1 MLILCLFMAIDGCFP
16 RVHLHKGEDQVKNVF
31 RYLQQIGQSLMLPV
45 SVLPAAGLLFRFG
58 EKDLLNMPAVR
69 EAGMAVFA
77 NLPLL
82 FAVGVAIGFSE
93 GQAVAALAAV
103 IGHLIFLAVL
113 KSVNPS
119 IDMGVFSG
127 IAMGLIAAVLYRQF
141 HQMKLPHVLGF
152 FAGKRFVPIVT
163 AVAGVVMALILQL
176 VWPVIQLGIDGI
188 GHLAVNSSMGPALF
202 AAGKRLLIPIGL
214 HHVYYPTFL
223 YEFGHFI
230 TPDGTLIRGDFNRY
244 FAGDPTAGVFM
255 ASEFPIMMFGLP
267 AAAFAIYYNAR
278 PERRKAIAGL
288 MISGALTS
296 FLTGITEPIEFAF
309 IFVAPSLFVFHVLM
323 AGISGLMTSWLD
335 IHLGFTFSASFIDY
349 LLSYKY
355 GHNQL
360 WLWPVGLSIGVLYFI
375 VFHLSINR
383 FQLKTPGR
391 EDEPLPD
398 HEIDIPHRAY
408 KVLKALGGADNIHA
422 LDACISRL
430 RVSVKQ
436 RELVKKQ
443 DFAALGAVGI
453 MEMGTNFQF
462 IFGTQSDRLKEEIS
476 NLIGKTV
483 AVELPERYFPPPQQ
497 DVRINA
503 PVSGKIISE
512 GKRESLGPYSIA
524 IATQDD
530 TCVAPATG
538 RVIQVCPKTASLTIM
553 IKPHYQLVL
562 KVELER
568 TGLKFDTFEFLVSE
582 GQDIA
587 ASQKILYLSYPMD
600 DVKSIVRVGITGGK
614 NIDITPA
621 EEVTAGE
628 DIIMQ
633 CID

>member
-1 MLILCLFMAIDGCFP
+1 
-16 RVHLHKGEDQVKNVF
+16 
-31 RYLQQIGQSLMLPV
+31 
-45 SVLPAAGLLFRFG
+45 
-58 EKDLLNMPAVR
+58 
-69 EAGMAVFA
+69 
-77 NLPLL
+77 
-82 FAVGVAIGFSE
+82 
-93 GQAVAALAAV
+93 
-103 IGHLIFLAVL
+103 
-113 KSVNPS
+113 
-119 IDMGVFSG
+119 MGVFSG

-141 HQMKLPHVLGF
+141 HQMRLPHVLGF
-152 FAGKRFVPIVT
+152 FAGKRFVPIIT
-163 AVAGVVMALILQL
+163 AVAGVVMALLIQV

-188 GHLAVNSSMGPALF
+188 GHFAVNSSIGPALF

-214 HHVYYPTFL
+214 HHVYYPAFL

-244 FAGDPTAGVFM
+244 FAGDPAAGIFM

-267 AAAFAIYYNAR
+267 AAAFAIYYNAK

-323 AGISGLMTSWLD
+323 AGVSGLMTSWLD

-360 WLWPVGLSIGVLYFI
+360 LIWPVGISIGALYFI
-375 VFHLSINR
+375 VFHLAINH

-391 EDEPLPD
+391 EDVPLPD
-398 HEIDIPHRAY
+398 HEFDTSRRAY
-408 KVLKALGGADNIHA
+408 NIVKALGGADNIKD

-436 RELVKKQ
+436 RESVKKQ
-443 DFAALGAVGI
+443 DFPALGAVGI

-462 IFGTQSDRLKEEIS
+462 IFGTQSDGLKEEIS
-476 NLIGKTV
+476 KMIGKKSVDEQLTEAYV
-483 AVELPERYFPPPQQ
+483 PTPKQ

-503 PVSGKIISE
+503 PVCGRLIQE
-512 GKRESLGPYSIA
+512 EVESQNRYTVA
-524 IATQDD
+524 IATRDD
-530 TCVAPATG
+530 ICLAPAAG
-538 RVIQVCPKTASLTIM
+538 RVTQVCSNPASLLMM
-553 IKPHYQLVL
+553 IEPHYQLMIQ
-562 KVELER
+562 VELE
-568 TGLKFDTFEFLVSE
+568 TPALNAALQFLVSE
-582 GQDIA
+582 GQEITVG
-587 ASQKILYLSYPMD
+587 QEILSLGYPSD
-600 DVKSIVRVGITGGK
+600 HAESIVRINITGGK
-614 NIDITPA
+614 EIHITPA

-633 CID
+633 CMD

>member
-1 MLILCLFMAIDGCFP
+1 
-16 RVHLHKGEDQVKNVF
+16 
-31 RYLQQIGQSLMLPV
+31 MLPV

-82 FAVGVAIGFSE
+82 FAVGVAIGFSQ

-141 HQMKLPHVLGF
+141 HQIKLPHVLGF
-152 FAGKRFVPIVT
+152 FSGKRFVPIVT
-163 AVAGVVMALILQL
+163 AIAGVVIALTLQL

-188 GHLAVNSSMGPALF
+188 GHLAVNSSIGPALF

-214 HHVYYPTFL
+214 HHVYYPAFL
-223 YEFGHFI
+223 YEFGHFV
-230 TPDGTLIRGDFNRY
+230 TPEGILIRGDFNRY

-267 AAAFAIYYNAR
+267 SAAFAIYYNAK

-288 MISGALTS
+288 MFSGALTS

-309 IFVAPSLFVFHVLM
+309 IFVAPALFVFHVLM

-360 WLWPVGLSIGVLYFI
+360 WLWPVGLSIGMLYFI
-375 VFHLSINR
+375 VFHLAINY

-398 HEIDIPHRAY
+398 HEIDTPQRAY
-408 KVLKALGGADNIHA
+408 KVLKALGGADNINA

-430 RVSVKQ
+430 RVSVKRQ
-436 RELVKKQ
+436 ELVKKQ
-443 DFAALGAVGI
+443 DFTALGAIAI
-453 MEMGTNFQF
+453 MEVGTNFQF

-476 NLIGKTV
+476 NLLGKTV
-483 AVELPERYFPPPQQ
+483 ISTELTEIYVPPPQS

-503 PVSGKIISE
+503 PVSGRIISE
-512 GKRESLGPYSIA
+512 GKRESLGLHSIA
-524 IATQDD
+524 IATQDSA
-530 TCVAPATG
+530 CVAPANG
-538 RVIQVCPKTASLTIM
+538 RVIQVCSKPVALTIM
-553 IKPHYQLVL
+553 IKPHYQLIIQAE
-562 KVELER
+562 VEYSACQ
-568 TGLKFDTFEFLVSE
+568 FLVSE
-582 GQDIA
+582 GQEITVG
-587 ASQKILYLSYPMD
+587 QKILYIGSPVGD
-600 DVKSIVRVGITGGK
+600 INNIVTVGITGGK
-614 NIDITPA
+614 EISITPA

-633 CID
+633 CIE

>member
-1 MLILCLFMAIDGCFP
+1 MKDI
-16 RVHLHKGEDQVKNVF
+16 F

-69 EAGMAVFA
+69 DAGMAVFA

-82 FAVGVAIGFSE
+82 FAVGVAIGFSQ

-141 HQMKLPHVLGF
+141 HQMRLPHVLGF
-152 FAGKRFVPIVT
+152 FAGKRFVPIIT
-163 AVAGVVMALILQL
+163 AVAGVVMALLIQV

-188 GHLAVNSSMGPALF
+188 GHFAVNSSIGPALF

-214 HHVYYPTFL
+214 HHVYYPAFL

-244 FAGDPTAGVFM
+244 FAGDPAAGIFM

-267 AAAFAIYYNAR
+267 AAAFAIYYNAK

-323 AGISGLMTSWLD
+323 AGVSGLMTSWLD

-360 WLWPVGLSIGVLYFI
+360 LIWPVGISIGALYFI
-375 VFHLSINR
+375 VFHLAINR

-391 EDEPLPD
+391 EDVPLAD
-398 HEIDIPHRAY
+398 HELDTSHRAY
-408 KVLKALGGADNIHA
+408 NIVKALGGADNIKA

-436 RELVKKQ
+436 RESVKKQ
-443 DFAALGAVGI
+443 DFSALGAVGI

-462 IFGTQSDRLKEEIS
+462 IFGTQSDGLKEEIS
-476 NLIGKTV
+476 KMIGEKSVDEQLAEAYVPT
-483 AVELPERYFPPPQQ
+483 FKQ

-503 PVSGKIISE
+503 PVSGRLIQE
-512 GKRESLGPYSIA
+512 EVESQNRYTVA
-524 IATQDD
+524 IATRDD
-530 TCVAPATG
+530 ICLAPAAG
-538 RVIQVCPKTASLTIM
+538 RVTQVCSNPASLLMM
-553 IKPHYQLVL
+553 IEPHYQLMIQ
-562 KVELER
+562 VELE
-568 TGLKFDTFEFLVSE
+568 TPALNAALQLLVSE
-582 GQDIA
+582 GQEITVG
-587 ASQKILYLSYPMD
+587 QKILSLGYPSD
-600 DVKSIVRVGITGGK
+600 HAESIVRINITGGK
-614 NIDITPA
+614 EIHITPA

-633 CID
+633 CVD

>member
-1 MLILCLFMAIDGCFP
+1 MKD
-16 RVHLHKGEDQVKNVF
+16 VF

-103 IGHLIFLAVL
+103 VGHLIFLAVL
-113 KSVNPS
+113 QSVNPG

-127 IAMGLIAAVLYRQF
+127 IVMGLLAAILYRQF
-141 HQMKLPHVLGF
+141 HQIKLPRVLGF
-152 FAGKRFVPIVT
+152 FSGKRFVPIVT
-163 AVAGVVMALILQL
+163 AVAGVVVAFILQL
-176 VWPVIQLGIDGI
+176 VWPVIQLGIDHI
-188 GHLAVNSSMGPALF
+188 GHLAVNSSVGPALF
-202 AAGKRLLIPIGL
+202 AAGKRLLIPVGL
-214 HHVYYPTFL
+214 HHVYYPAFL
-223 YEFGHFI
+223 YEFGHFV
-230 TPDGTLIRGDFNRY
+230 TPDGVLIRGDFNRY

-267 AAAFAIYYNAR
+267 AAAFAMYYNAK

-288 MISGALTS
+288 MVSGALTS
-296 FLTGITEPIEFAF
+296 FLTGITEPIEFTF
-309 IFVAPSLFVFHVLM
+309 IFVAPALFIFHVLM
-323 AGISGLMTSWLD
+323 AGISGLLTSWLD

-360 WLWPVGLSIGVLYFI
+360 WLWPVGLSVGTLYFI
-375 VFHLSINR
+375 VFHMAINR

-391 EDEPLPD
+391 EDEPLPGQ
-398 HEIDIPHRAY
+398 ETDIPHSAY
-408 KVLKALGGADNIHA
+408 NVVKALGGADNIYA

-430 RVSVKQ
+430 RVSVKR

-443 DFAALGAVGI
+443 EFTALGAVGI
-453 MEMGTNFQF
+453 MEMGPNFQF
-462 IFGTQSDRLKEEIS
+462 IFGTQSDRLKEEIA
-476 NLIGKTV
+476 NLIGKNIAAMEPITYV
-483 AVELPERYFPPPQQ
+483 PPPPPG
-497 DVRINA
+497 DVRISA
-503 PVSGKIISE
+503 PVSGRLI
-512 GKRESLGPYSIA
+512 REETGESQASYSAA
-524 IATQDD
+524 IVSRDD
-530 TCVAPATG
+530 VCLAPAAG
-538 RVIQVCPKTASLTIM
+538 KVMQVCPQSAWLM
-553 IKPHYQLVL
+553 ILVQPHYQLVL
-562 KVELER
+562 KAEWKGADGSDE
-568 TGLKFDTFEFLVSE
+568 KAEILVRE
-582 GQDIA
+582 GQEIA
-587 ASQKILYLSYPMD
+587 AGEKLLFLKYPKD
-600 DVKSIVRVGITGGK
+600 EIQCIIRVSISGGK
-614 NIDITPA
+614 NIIITPA

>member
-1 MLILCLFMAIDGCFP
+1 MFWCLYVRLGIAVFP
-16 RVHLHKGEDQVKNVF
+16 RDYLRKGKDQVKDIF

-127 IAMGLIAAVLYRQF
+127 IVIGLIAAVLYRQF
-141 HQMKLPHVLGF
+141 HQIKLPHVLGF
-152 FAGKRFVPIVT
+152 FAGKRFVPIIT
-163 AVAGVVMALILQL
+163 AVAGVVMALLLQL
-176 VWPVIQLGIDGI
+176 VWPAIQLGIDGI
-188 GHLAVNSSMGPALF
+188 GHLAVNSSVGPALF

-214 HHVYYPTFL
+214 HHVYYPAFL
-223 YEFGHFI
+223 YEFGHFM

-278 PERRKAIAGL
+278 PERRKAVAGL
-288 MISGALTS
+288 MLSGALTS

-309 IFVAPSLFVFHVLM
+309 IFVAPSLFIFHILM
-323 AGISGLMTSWLD
+323 AGVSGLLTSWLD

-360 WLWPVGLSIGVLYFI
+360 WIWPVGTSIGVLYFI
-375 VFHLSINR
+375 VFHLAINH
-383 FQLKTPGR
+383 FQLRTPGR
-391 EDEPLPD
+391 EEESLPD
-398 HEIDIPHRAY
+398 HELDTSRRAY
-408 KVLKALGGADNIHA
+408 NLVKALGGADNIKA

-436 RELVKKQ
+436 KDLVEKQ
-443 DFAALGAVGI
+443 NFTALGAVGV

-462 IFGTQSDRLKEEIS
+462 IFGTQSDGLREEIS
-476 NLIGKTV
+476 KLIGT
-483 AVELPERYFPPPQQ
+483 AAIHEQLTEIYTLPSKQ
-497 DVRINA
+497 DIRINA
-503 PVSGKIISE
+503 PVSGRLTPDEAEFLRHDTVTIST
-512 GKRESLGPYSIA
+512 KDAFCL
-524 IATQDD
+524 
-530 TCVAPATG
+530 APADG
-538 RVIQVCPKTASLTIM
+538 RVVQVSFNPVMLVIKIQ
-553 IKPHYQLVL
+553 PHYQLMIQ
-562 KVELER
+562 VELESPA
-568 TGLKFDTFEFLVSE
+568 LKHAALQFLVSE
-582 GQDIA
+582 GQEIA
-587 ASQKILYLSYPMD
+587 VGQKILSLGYSD
-600 DVKSIVRVGITGGK
+600 DQIEIRVKVKITGGK
-614 NIDITPA
+614 EIHITPA
-621 EEVTAGE
+621 EEVTAEE

>member
-1 MLILCLFMAIDGCFP
+1 MKDI
-16 RVHLHKGEDQVKNVF
+16 F

-69 EAGMAVFA
+69 DAGMAVFA

-82 FAVGVAIGFSE
+82 FAVGVAIGFSQ

-163 AVAGVVMALILQL
+163 AVAGVVMALLLQL
-176 VWPVIQLGIDGI
+176 VWPVIQLGIDSI
-188 GHLAVNSSMGPALF
+188 GHLAVNSSVGPALF

-214 HHVYYPTFL
+214 HHVYYPAFL

-244 FAGDPTAGVFM
+244 FAGDPTAGIFM

-278 PERRKAIAGL
+278 PERRKVVAGL

-309 IFVAPSLFVFHVLM
+309 IFVAPSLFIFHVIM
-323 AGISGLMTSWLD
+323 AGVSGLMTSWLD

-360 WLWPVGLSIGVLYFI
+360 WLWPVGISIGALYFI
-375 VFHLSINR
+375 VFHLAINH

-391 EDEPLPD
+391 EDESLPD
-398 HEIDIPHRAY
+398 HEPDTFRRAY
-408 KVLKALGGADNIHA
+408 NIVKALGGAENIKA

-443 DFAALGAVGI
+443 DFPALGAVGI

-462 IFGTQSDRLKEEIS
+462 IFGTQSDGLKEEIS
-476 NLIGKTV
+476 KMIGKKF
-483 AVELPERYFPPPQQ
+483 VEEQLTEVYVSTSIQ

-503 PVSGKIISE
+503 PVSGRLIQE
-512 GKRESLGPYSIA
+512 EVESRNRYTVA
-524 IATQDD
+524 IATRDD
-530 TCVAPATG
+530 RCLAPAAG
-538 RVIQVCPKTASLTIM
+538 RVTRVCSNPASLLM
-553 IKPHYQLVL
+553 RVEPHYQLMIQL
-562 KVELER
+562 ELESPA
-568 TGLKFDTFEFLVSE
+568 LSAALQFLVSE
-582 GQDIA
+582 GQEITVG
-587 ASQKILYLSYPMD
+587 QKILSLSNPREHAE
-600 DVKSIVRVGITGGK
+600 SIVRINITGGK
-614 NIDITPA
+614 EIHITPA

-633 CID
+633 CMN

>member
-1 MLILCLFMAIDGCFP
+1 MKDI
-16 RVHLHKGEDQVKNVF
+16 F

-69 EAGMAVFA
+69 DAGMAVFA

-82 FAVGVAIGFSE
+82 FAVGVAIGFSQ

-141 HQMKLPHVLGF
+141 HQMRLPHVLGF
-152 FAGKRFVPIVT
+152 FAGKRFVPIIT
-163 AVAGVVMALILQL
+163 AVAGVVMALIIQV

-188 GHLAVNSSMGPALF
+188 GHFAVNSSIGPALF

-214 HHVYYPTFL
+214 HHVYYPAFL

-244 FAGDPTAGVFM
+244 FAGDPSAGIFM

-267 AAAFAIYYNAR
+267 AAAFAIYYNAK

-323 AGISGLMTSWLD
+323 AGVSGLMTSWLD

-360 WLWPVGLSIGVLYFI
+360 WIWPVGISIGALYFI
-375 VFHLSINR
+375 VFHLAINR

-391 EDEPLPD
+391 EDVPLAD
-398 HEIDIPHRAY
+398 HELNTSHRAY
-408 KVLKALGGADNIHA
+408 NIVKALGGADNIKA

-430 RVSVKQ
+430 RVSVIQ
-436 RELVKKQ
+436 RESVRKQ
-443 DFAALGAVGI
+443 DFPALGAVGI

-462 IFGTQSDRLKEEIS
+462 IFGTQSDGLKEEIS
-476 NLIGKTV
+476 TMIGEKSVDEQLAEPYVPT
-483 AVELPERYFPPPQQ
+483 FKQ

-503 PVSGKIISE
+503 PVSGRLIQEEAKSQN
-512 GKRESLGPYSIA
+512 RYTVA
-524 IATQDD
+524 IATRDD
-530 TCVAPATG
+530 ICLAPAAG
-538 RVIQVCPKTASLTIM
+538 RVTQVCSNPASLLMM
-553 IKPHYQLVL
+553 IEPHYQLMIQ
-562 KVELER
+562 VELE
-568 TGLKFDTFEFLVSE
+568 TPALNAALQLLVSE
-582 GQDIA
+582 GQEITVG
-587 ASQKILYLSYPMD
+587 QKILSLGYPND
-600 DVKSIVRVGITGGK
+600 HAESIVRINITGGK
-614 NIDITPA
+614 EIHITPA

-633 CID
+633 CVD